1 MIRNKKCWRPL
12 TSALPL
18 PSRDPARDGLSAC
31 SPVLHCLLRCRF
43 TCLRFSMWLTHESAL
58 QESPPVHF
66 FNQGPTHSCDVQACV
81 RTGMCRTPSRT
92 VQSSK
97 LIRTPKWTRTR
108 TSSRMAGLTCSCCA
122 ASARTSLAGS
132 KTELMSSWSLSSRFV
147 LSCAFQSCSHGAVA
161 WGSQP
166 ELSVHKVFA
175 SCALCICQHGII
187 GMGFND
193 CSQQGW
199 TLASFALVQ
208 ATPLLCFSC
217 DTLSLH

>member
-1 MIRNKKCWRPL
+1 MVRNKKCWKPL

-18 PSRDPARDGLSAC
+18 PSRDPAREGLSAC
-31 SPVLHCLLRCRF
+31 SPVMHCLSRCRF
-43 TCLRFSMWLTHESAL
+43 TCLRFCTWLTQKSAL
-58 QESPPVHF
+58 QESPPAHF
-66 FNQGPTHSCDVQACV
+66 FNHGPTQSCDVQACV
-81 RTGMCRTPSRT
+81 RTGMCRIPSPT

-122 ASARTSLAGS
+122 ASARTNLAGS
-132 KTELMSSWSLSSRFV
+132 KTELMSSWSLSSRS
-147 LSCAFQSCSHGAVA
+147 LSSKSCPHGVVA

-166 ELSVHKVFA
+166 ELSVHKVLA
-175 SCALCICQHGII
+175 SCALCFCQHGVI

-199 TLASFALVQ
+199 TLASFGLVQ
-208 ATPLLCFSC
+208 AIQLLCFSC
-217 DTLSLH
+217 DTLRLH